1 MKLTQGSF
9 AKRALMVGLIAG
21 SGILAASAFAVTA
34 GAPANKPG
42 CEAGHGQMEH
52 AKWEENRAQHLTAL
66 KDKLKLKPE
75 QVAAW
80 NAFAQASQPSMHV
93 KGADKQAMRGE
104 FEKLT
109 TPQRMDKMLA
119 MSDMRRARMVER
131 TQAVKTFYAQLS
143 PQQQSVFDA
152 EAMHN
157 GHRGHGHPRG

>member
-1 MKLTQGSF
+1 
-9 AKRALMVGLIAG
+9 
-21 SGILAASAFAVTA
+21 
-34 GAPANKPG
+34 
-42 CEAGHGQMEH
+42 MEH

-66 KDKLKLKPE
+66 KDKLKLKLKPE
-75 QVAAW
+75 HVVAW
-80 NAFAQASQPSMHV
+80 NAFAQASQPSMHA

-119 MSDMRRARMVER
+119 MSDRRRARMVER
-131 TQAVKTFYAQLS
+131 TQAVKTFYAQLN

-152 EAMHN
+152 EAMHT